1 MSLLALAGCSAAPSQ
16 TIFGAYFPSWMLCAL
31 AGIAGAIVVHVG
43 LGAAGIGKA
52 VPAPLVVDLAFA
64 VFFAFAIWLAWLG

>member
-1 MSLLALAGCSAAPSQ
+1 MV
-16 TIFGAYFPSWMLCAL
+16 CAL
-31 AGIAGAIVVHVG
+31 AGIAGAIVVHLG

-64 VFFAFAIWLAWLG
+64 VLFAFAIWLAWLG